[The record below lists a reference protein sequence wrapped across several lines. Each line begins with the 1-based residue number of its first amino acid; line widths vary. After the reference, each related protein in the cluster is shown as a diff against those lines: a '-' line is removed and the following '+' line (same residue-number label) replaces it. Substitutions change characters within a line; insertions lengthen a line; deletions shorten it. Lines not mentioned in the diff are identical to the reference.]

1 MILYA
6 LQVVGSLK
14 IEIIGLSRSHGL
26 IVPWG
31 SSRKCEGESKLL
43 ILVYFLAPSLILSL
57 FVCHTVAERL
67 SALLKKLFETHVP
80 GDAVEELVKAA
91 ANGDSQRVEE
101 LLLKEDANVRFIN
114 MNPRDCTK

>member
-1 MILYA
+1 MILYV

-31 SSRKCEGESKLL
+31 SSRKCKLL
-43 ILVYFLAPSLILSL
+43 ILVYFLAPLLILSL

-101 LLLKEDANVRFIN
+101 LLLKEDANVRFTN

>member
-1 MILYA
+1 M
-6 LQVVGSLK
+6 
-14 IEIIGLSRSHGL
+14 
-26 IVPWG
+26 VPWG

>member
-1 MILYA
+1 M
-6 LQVVGSLK
+6 GLK
-14 IEIIGLSRSHGL
+14 QEMRRGKQIANIGLLSCS
-26 IVPWG
+26 IVN
-31 SSRKCEGESKLL
+31 
-43 ILVYFLAPSLILSL
+43 LSL